1 MKNQDYSEILSEIKL
16 IKQSLRFIERDV
28 SSIKGWMPKKA
39 VMRLFDYGDTQLR
52 ALEISKS
59 IEVSKIGTRK
69 FYSVESIVKLIE
81 KNRQK

>member
-1 MKNQDYSEILSEIKL
+1 MDNYYKILEEIRLLKD
-16 IKQSLRFIERDV
+16 SLRRIEANGATI
-28 SSIKGWMPKKA
+28 SGWMPKRA
-39 VMRLFDYGDTQLR
+39 VMRVLDYGDTQLR

-59 IEVSKIGTRK
+59 IEVSKIGNRK